1 MTDEAVRLTIQ
12 DTPDRLRPLAEEAAR
27 FLADVLRELAAAETR
42 SFAQYTRLC
51 KKGRVVEFHD
61 GVREEMTDIRAWKE
75 REKVRFAALLD
86 PYCTAR
92 LVAQRREC
100 LHATHF
106 PSSFDCLKTGCQL
119 VATAKSAKKAEVRV
133 VPDEGSVPFDLR
145 DADVRY
151 LVEDMKGSGH
161 VAQYHDYFQKFR
173 FVLQR
178 EGEAWRIDQVC
189 TAAVSADRFRRDY
202 YF

>member
-1 MTDEAVRLTIQ
+1 MADEPIKLTIQ
-12 DTPDRLRPLAEEAAR
+12 DTPDKLRPLAEEAAA
-27 FLADVLRELAAAETR
+27 FLAGVLRELAEAETR

-133 VPDEGSVPFDLR
+133 IPAEGSVPFDLR

-151 LVEDMKGSGH
+151 LVEDARGSGH
-161 VAQYHDYFQKFR
+161 AAQYYSYFQKFR
-173 FVLQR
+173 FILRR
-178 EGEAWRIDQVC
+178 EGEGWRIDEVYS
-189 TAAVSADRFRRDY
+189 AAASQDRYRRDF

>member
-1 MTDEAVRLTIQ
+1 MADEPIKLTIQ
-12 DTPDRLRPLAEEAAR
+12 DTPDKLRPLAEEAAA
-27 FLADVLRELAAAETR
+27 FLAGVLRELAAAETR

-133 VPDEGSVPFDLR
+133 IPAEGSVPFDLR

-151 LVEDMKGSGH
+151 LVEDARGSGH
-161 VAQYHDYFQKFR
+161 AAQYYSYFQKFR
-173 FVLQR
+173 FILRR
-178 EGEAWRIDQVC
+178 EGEGWRIDEVYS
-189 TAAVSADRFRRDY
+189 AAASQDRYRRDF

>member
-1 MTDEAVRLTIQ
+1 MADEPIKLTIQ
-12 DTPDRLRPLAEEAAR
+12 DTPDKLRPLAEEAAA
-27 FLADVLRELAAAETR
+27 FLAGVLRELAAAETR

-133 VPDEGSVPFDLR
+133 IPAEGSVPFDLR

-151 LVEDMKGSGH
+151 LVEDARGSGH
-161 VAQYHDYFQKFR
+161 AAQYYSYFQKFR
-173 FVLQR
+173 FILRR
-178 EGEAWRIDQVC
+178 EGEGWRSDEVYS
-189 TAAVSADRFRRDY
+189 AAASQDRYRRE
-202 YF
+202 FFF